1 LPILTIFLA
10 MLVAVLGGGWL
21 FAERRVRA
29 TKNELENARERTH
42 REVAVA
48 SPDRPSVVPVR
59 DAYTALEE
67 CLNRRSEASKA
78 TMESNQR
85 SEDGAKATAAILTE
99 FGADLDV
106 ATTALGT
113 VVRTVDVVAHDVD
126 GLADQVAR
134 VTSSIG
140 ELAASVSQVAASSEQ
155 LAALSSP
162 ADAKAQDGA
171 QAMERLARSTHVMTA
186 DIARAGTQVGE
197 LGAAS
202 ERIGTITDAI
212 DAIADQTNLLALNA
226 AIEAARAGDAGRGF
240 AVVAEEIRKLADGAA
255 KSTSEI
261 RLLIKDIQ
269 EKTSDVVGAITA
281 SGRQAENGLNLVD
294 AANAGILEISRDVKQ
309 VSAVI
314 DSISAA
320 AREQASAA
328 FAIVD
333 AAEGMNN
340 LTQNAARVLRD
351 QRDSNDGFL
360 RTVERI
366 TGAAQRAEASIGQQR
381 EAFEDQRVAIAVV
394 KDLNREVE
402 ETRGAVRSALAD
414 VEATPISRP
423 VSLALAS

>member
-1 LPILTIFLA
+1 
-10 MLVAVLGGGWL
+10 MLVAVLGGAWL
-21 FAERRVRA
+21 FAERRLHA

-42 REVAVA
+42 REVPVA
-48 SPDRPSVVPVR
+48 SPERPSVVPIR
-59 DAYTALEE
+59 DAYAALEE

-155 LAALSSP
+155 LAALSSQ

-171 QAMERLARSTHVMTA
+171 QAMERLARSTHAMTA

-269 EKTSDVVGAITA
+269 AKTNDVVGAITA

-402 ETRGAVRSALAD
+402 ETRSAVRSALAE